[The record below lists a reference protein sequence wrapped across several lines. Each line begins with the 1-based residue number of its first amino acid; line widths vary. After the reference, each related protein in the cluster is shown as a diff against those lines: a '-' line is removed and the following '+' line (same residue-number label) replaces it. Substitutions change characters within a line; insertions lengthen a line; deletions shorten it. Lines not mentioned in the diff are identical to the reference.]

1 MRTVTAWSSNR
12 DYLTQSQYANDA
24 NLGARQAIYRFQEPR
39 VSGVSWALDLAQL
52 RGDECVF
59 DMGCGNG
66 LYLGELARRAHRGPC
81 GGMDLSPGMLP
92 AARSRSPRAT
102 LLVGD
107 AEALPVQ
114 AAAVDVVL
122 AMHMLYHV
130 PDRARAIAEM
140 RRVLRPGGVALAVT
154 NARDH
159 LDALNELVADVL
171 QDLFGGERRNVRAY
185 LRFSAESGLPELQAS
200 FASTERHDLTSTL
213 EITDAAAVVAYVASM
228 SETARLNERGG
239 GAVLDEVGSRV
250 RAIIE
255 RDGAFRVGTHVACFV
270 CR

>member
-1 MRTVTAWSSNR
+1 MTAWSSNR
-12 DYLTQSQYANDA
+12 GYLTKSQYATDA
-24 NLGARQAIYRFQEPR
+24 NLGARQAIYRFQQPR
-39 VSGVSWALDLAQL
+39 VSGVGWALDLAQL
-52 RGDECVF
+52 RGDERLF

-66 LYLGELARRAHRGPC
+66 LYLGELERRGHHGPC
-81 GGMDLSPGMLP
+81 AGMDLSPGMLSS
-92 AARSRSPRAT
+92 ARRRSPRAT

-107 AEALPVQ
+107 AEALPAR
-114 AAAVDVVL
+114 AAAFDVVL

-130 PDRARAIAEM
+130 PDRARAIGEM

-159 LDALNELVADVL
+159 VEALNELVADVL

-185 LRFSAESGLPELQAS
+185 LRFSAKSGAAELGAS
-200 FASTERHDLTSTL
+200 FASVTRHNLTSTL
-213 EITDAAAVVAYVASM
+213 EITDADAVVAYVASM
-228 SETARLNERGG
+228 SETARVNERRG